1 MNEDPDLF
9 GNDLARARARRDD
22 PVTSRIAAEHVTP
35 SLRQI
40 QRQVLGYAVSKG
52 ATGFTDPEMNL
63 DFGTMSSSLRSR
75 RAELVD
81 VGLIAD
87 TGKRHKF
94 GGRTPYTVWRITDE
108 GLAAWARLE
117 APTLDRA
124 A

>member
-9 GNDLARARARRDD
+9 GNDIARARARRDD
-22 PVTSRIAAEHVTP
+22 PVTSHLAADHVTL

-40 QRQVLGYAVSKG
+40 QQQVLGYAVSKG
-52 ATGFTDPEMNL
+52 SRGFTDPEMNL

-81 VGLIAD
+81 MGLIED
-87 TGKRHKF
+87 SGNRWKL
-94 GGRTPYTVWRITDE
+94 GGRTPHTVWRITDE
-108 GLAAWARLE
+108 GQAAWARLDVP
-117 APTLDRA
+117 AFDRA